1 MTTERHLRGWLLLGG
16 MLTIAVAFSGCERAA
31 APTAQGAAPAAGAL
45 PVDLWLATEPAEAV
59 SVRAVK
65 LDAAAGREVAV
76 RGRIGGR
83 KDPFVTGSAV
93 FLLVDKALP
102 TCNEKYEDGCP
113 TPWDYCCEAREDV
126 LASSATV
133 QVVGGDGR
141 PLKVGLQGQHG
152 LVPGAEVVVKGQVA
166 AAEKDG
172 TLVLTARGVY
182 VATK

>member
-1 MTTERHLRGWLLLGG
+1 MTTERHWRGGLLLGG
-16 MLTIAVAFSGCERAA
+16 LLTIAAALGACERAA
-31 APTAQGAAPAAGAL
+31 TPTTQGASAAGAL
-45 PVDLWLATEPAEAV
+45 PADLWLAAEPAGAV
-59 SVRAVK
+59 SVRAAK
-65 LDAAAGREVAV
+65 LDAAAGRDVVV

-83 KDPFVTGSAV
+83 KEPFVTGSAV
-93 FLLVDKALP
+93 FLLVDQALP
-102 TCNEKYEDGCP
+102 TCNERHADGCP

-141 PLKVGLQGQHG
+141 PLKVGLQGQRG